1 MAVRGKLIV
10 NNIRNVRR
18 NLSVLSNLRRARQAN
33 AFDKPAMLGTVSARV
48 QIPSRT
54 THKDT
59 GTKVNTYYY
68 FIS

>member
-18 NLSVLSNLRRARQAN
+18 NLRRARQAN
-33 AFDKPAMLGTVSARV
+33 AFDKPAIRAMLGTVSDRI